1 MHSLSSVSSLLLLWH
16 GKIQQLGVLY
26 SDVVQEITGR
36 VTAREAVA
44 VAAAAV
50 VASTKSA
57 AITATSLD
65 T

>member
-1 MHSLSSVSSLLLLWH
+1 LWH